1 MDEKKIARINEL
13 YKKKKAGTL
22 TEAVETRDSI
32 DEESRQQKSEEIAK
46 KILEADW
53 FKEADIVLSY
63 HAFRSEVEVD
73 ALNRAVLTQ
82 GKKLYLPKTYVKEKQ
97 IRFFEITDLSKLKR
111 GYQKIWE
118 PTGEEPEFSFE
129 TVKEEQ
135 KKVLMIMP
143 GTAYDARGYRMGYGG
158 GYYDRYLNAHEAEWK
173 MIDFMTVFAA
183 FSEQKMILIPGERC
197 DVKPDVIVT
206 EKEIMQRK

>member
-1 MDEKKIARINEL
+1 MISKEKVR
-13 YKKKKAGTL
+13 KK
-22 TEAVETRDSI
+22 AVETRDSI

-135 KKVLMIMP
+135 KKVRMIMP

>member
-1 MDEKKIARINEL
+1 MISKEKVR
-13 YKKKKAGTL
+13 KK
-22 TEAVETRDSI
+22 AVETRDSI

-53 FKEADIVLSY
+53 FKEADTVLSY

>member
-1 MDEKKIARINEL
+1 MISKEKVR
-13 YKKKKAGTL
+13 KK
-22 TEAVETRDSI
+22 AVETRDSI

-118 PTGEEPEFSFE
+118 PIGEEPEFSFE

>member
-1 MDEKKIARINEL
+1 MISKEKVR
-13 YKKKKAGTL
+13 KK
-22 TEAVETRDSI
+22 AVETRDSI

-73 ALNRAVLTQ
+73 TLNRAVLTQ

-173 MIDFMTVFAA
+173 IIDFMTVFAA

>member
-1 MDEKKIARINEL
+1 MISKEKVR
-13 YKKKKAGTL
+13 KK
-22 TEAVETRDSI
+22 AVETRDSM

-73 ALNRAVLTQ
+73 VLNRAVLTQ

-158 GYYDRYLNAHEAEWK
+158 GYYDCYLNAYEEEWK
-173 MIDFMTVFAA
+173 MIDFMTAFAA

>member
-1 MDEKKIARINEL
+1 MISKEKVR
-13 YKKKKAGTL
+13 KK
-22 TEAVETRDSI
+22 AVETRDSI

-173 MIDFMTVFAA
+173 MIDFMTGFAA

>member
-1 MDEKKIARINEL
+1 MISKEKVR
-13 YKKKKAGTL
+13 KK
-22 TEAVETRDSI
+22 AVETRDSI
-32 DEESRQQKSEEIAK
+32 DEESRQQKSEEISK
-46 KILEADW
+46 RNLEADW

-73 ALNRAVLTQ
+73 ALNQAVLTQ

-173 MIDFMTVFAA
+173 MIDFMTAFAA

-197 DVKPDVIVT
+197 DVKPDVIIT

>member
-1 MDEKKIARINEL
+1 MISKEKVR
-13 YKKKKAGTL
+13 KKAL
-22 TEAVETRDSI
+22 ETRDSI

>member
-1 MDEKKIARINEL
+1 MISKEKVR
-13 YKKKKAGTL
+13 KK
-22 TEAVETRDSI
+22 AVETRDSI

-129 TVKEEQ
+129 AVKEEQ

>member
-1 MDEKKIARINEL
+1 MISKEKVR
-13 YKKKKAGTL
+13 KK
-22 TEAVETRDSI
+22 AVETRDSM
-32 DEESRQQKSEEIAK
+32 DEESRQQKSEKIAK

-143 GTAYDARGYRMGYGG
+143 GTAYDARGYRMVYGC
-158 GYYDRYLNAHEAEWK
+158 GYYDSYLNSHEAEWK

>member
-1 MDEKKIARINEL
+1 MISKEKVR
-13 YKKKKAGTL
+13 KK
-22 TEAVETRDSI
+22 AVETRDSI

-73 ALNRAVLTQ
+73 TLNRAVLTQ

>member
-1 MDEKKIARINEL
+1 MISKEKVR
-13 YKKKKAGTL
+13 KKAG
-22 TEAVETRDSI
+22 ETRDSI

-158 GYYDRYLNAHEAEWK
+158 GYYDRYLNAHEEEWK
-173 MIDFMTVFAA
+173 MIDFMTAFAA

>member
-1 MDEKKIARINEL
+1 MISKEKVR
-13 YKKKKAGTL
+13 KK
-22 TEAVETRDSI
+22 AVETRDSI

-173 MIDFMTVFAA
+173 MIDFMTVFVA

>member
-1 MDEKKIARINEL
+1 MISKEKVR
-13 YKKKKAGTL
+13 KK
-22 TEAVETRDSI
+22 AVETRDSI

-158 GYYDRYLNAHEAEWK
+158 GYYDRYLNTHEAEWK

>member
-1 MDEKKIARINEL
+1 MISK
-13 YKKKKAGTL
+13 
-22 TEAVETRDSI
+22 ETRDSI

-129 TVKEEQ
+129 TVKEGQ

>member
-1 MDEKKIARINEL
+1 MISKEKVR
-13 YKKKKAGTL
+13 KK
-22 TEAVETRDSI
+22 AVETRDFI

>member
-1 MDEKKIARINEL
+1 MISKEKVR
-13 YKKKKAGTL
+13 KK
-22 TEAVETRDSI
+22 AVETRDSI

-63 HAFRSEVEVD
+63 HAVRSEVEVD

>member
-1 MDEKKIARINEL
+1 MISKEKVR
-13 YKKKKAGTL
+13 KKAI
-22 TEAVETRDSI
+22 ETRDSI

-46 KILEADW
+46 RILEADW
-53 FKEADIVLSY
+53 FEEADIVLSY

-73 ALNRAVLTQ
+73 ALNQAVLTQ

-158 GYYDRYLNAHEAEWK
+158 GYYDRY
-173 MIDFMTVFAA
+173 FARFPKLSRMAVA
-183 FSEQKMILIPGERC
+183 FEGQIEEQLAVLPTDVRMHRIYTEEREYR
-197 DVKPDVIVT
+197 I
-206 EKEIMQRK
+206 

>member
-1 MDEKKIARINEL
+1 MISKEKVR
-13 YKKKKAGTL
+13 KK
-22 TEAVETRDSI
+22 AVETRNSI

-46 KILEADW
+46 RILEADW
-53 FKEADIVLSY
+53 FEEADIVLSY

-73 ALNRAVLTQ
+73 ALNQAVLTQ

-173 MIDFMTVFAA
+173 MIDFMTAFAA

>member
-1 MDEKKIARINEL
+1 MRKK
-13 YKKKKAGTL
+13 
-22 TEAVETRDSI
+22 AVETRDSI

-73 ALNRAVLTQ
+73 TLNRAVLTQ

>member
-1 MDEKKIARINEL
+1 MISKEKVR
-13 YKKKKAGTL
+13 KK
-22 TEAVETRDSI
+22 AVETRDSI

-173 MIDFMTVFAA
+173 MIDFMTAFAA

>member
-1 MDEKKIARINEL
+1 MISKENVRKK
-13 YKKKKAGTL
+13 
-22 TEAVETRDSI
+22 AVETRDSI

-73 ALNRAVLTQ
+73 TLNRAVLTQ

>member
-1 MDEKKIARINEL
+1 MISKEKVR
-13 YKKKKAGTL
+13 KK
-22 TEAVETRDSI
+22 AVETRDSI

-183 FSEQKMILIPGERC
+183 FSEHICAHSISVSATFFIPPRNSVSSC
-197 DVKPDVIVT
+197 FL
-206 EKEIMQRK
+206 

>member
-1 MDEKKIARINEL
+1 MISKEKVR
-13 YKKKKAGTL
+13 KK
-22 TEAVETRDSI
+22 AVETRDSI

-63 HAFRSEVEVD
+63 HAFRSDVEVD

>member
-1 MDEKKIARINEL
+1 MISKEKVR
-13 YKKKKAGTL
+13 KK
-22 TEAVETRDSI
+22 AVETRDSM
-32 DEESRQQKSEEIAK
+32 DEESRQQKSEKIAK

-158 GYYDRYLNAHEAEWK
+158 GYYDRY
-173 MIDFMTVFAA
+173 FARFPKLSRMAVA
-183 FSEQKMILIPGERC
+183 FEGQIEEQLAVLPTDVLMHRIYTEEREYR
-197 DVKPDVIVT
+197 I
-206 EKEIMQRK
+206 

>member
-1 MDEKKIARINEL
+1 MISKEKVR
-13 YKKKKAGTL
+13 KK
-22 TEAVETRDSI
+22 AVETRDSI

-73 ALNRAVLTQ
+73 ALNRVVLTQ

>member
-1 MDEKKIARINEL
+1 MISKEKVR
-13 YKKKKAGTL
+13 KK
-22 TEAVETRDSI
+22 AVETRDSI

-73 ALNRAVLTQ
+73 TLNRAVLTQ
-82 GKKLYLPKTYVKEKQ
+82 GKKLYMPKTYVKENQ
-97 IRFFEITDLSKLKR
+97 ILFFEITDLSKLKR

>member
-1 MDEKKIARINEL
+1 MISKEKVS
-13 YKKKKAGTL
+13 KK
-22 TEAVETRDSI
+22 AVETRDSI

-53 FKEADIVLSY
+53 FKETDIVLSY

>member
-1 MDEKKIARINEL
+1 MISKEKVR
-13 YKKKKAGTL
+13 KK
-22 TEAVETRDSI
+22 AVETRDSI

-135 KKVLMIMP
+135 KKVFMIMP

>member
-1 MDEKKIARINEL
+1 MISKEKVR
-13 YKKKKAGTL
+13 KK
-22 TEAVETRDSI
+22 AVETRDSI

-135 KKVLMIMP
+135 KKVIMIMP

>member
-1 MDEKKIARINEL
+1 MISKEKVR
-13 YKKKKAGTL
+13 KK
-22 TEAVETRDSI
+22 AVETRDSI

-158 GYYDRYLNAHEAEWK
+158 GYYDRYLNAHEEEWK
-173 MIDFMTVFAA
+173 MIDFMTAFAA

>member
-1 MDEKKIARINEL
+1 MISKEKVR
-13 YKKKKAGTL
+13 KK
-22 TEAVETRDSI
+22 AVETRDSM

-135 KKVLMIMP
+135 RKVLMIMP

>member
-1 MDEKKIARINEL
+1 MISKEKVR
-13 YKKKKAGTL
+13 KK
-22 TEAVETRDSI
+22 AVETRDSM
-32 DEESRQQKSEEIAK
+32 DEESRQQKSEKIAK

>member
-1 MDEKKIARINEL
+1 MISKEKVR
-13 YKKKKAGTL
+13 KK
-22 TEAVETRDSI
+22 AVETRDSI

-158 GYYDRYLNAHEAEWK
+158 GYYDRYLNAPEAEWK

>member
-1 MDEKKIARINEL
+1 MISKEKVR
-13 YKKKKAGTL
+13 KK
-22 TEAVETRDSI
+22 AVETRDSI

-73 ALNRAVLTQ
+73 TLNRAVLTQ

-118 PTGEEPEFSFE
+118 PTGEESEFSFE

>member
-1 MDEKKIARINEL
+1 MISKEKVR
-13 YKKKKAGTL
+13 KK
-22 TEAVETRDSI
+22 AVETRDSI

-143 GTAYDARGYRMGYGG
+143 GAAYDARGYRMGYGG

>member
-1 MDEKKIARINEL
+1 MISKEKVR
-13 YKKKKAGTL
+13 KK
-22 TEAVETRDSI
+22 AVETRDSI

-158 GYYDRYLNAHEAEWK
+158 GYYDRYLNAHEEWK

>member
-1 MDEKKIARINEL
+1 MISKEKVR
-13 YKKKKAGTL
+13 KK
-22 TEAVETRDSI
+22 AVETRDSI

-46 KILEADW
+46 RILEADW
-53 FKEADIVLSY
+53 FEEADIVLSY

-73 ALNRAVLTQ
+73 TLNQAVLTQ

-173 MIDFMTVFAA
+173 MIDFMTAFAA

>member
-1 MDEKKIARINEL
+1 MISKEKVR
-13 YKKKKAGTL
+13 KK
-22 TEAVETRDSI
+22 AVETRDSI

-173 MIDFMTVFAA
+173 MIDFLTVFAA